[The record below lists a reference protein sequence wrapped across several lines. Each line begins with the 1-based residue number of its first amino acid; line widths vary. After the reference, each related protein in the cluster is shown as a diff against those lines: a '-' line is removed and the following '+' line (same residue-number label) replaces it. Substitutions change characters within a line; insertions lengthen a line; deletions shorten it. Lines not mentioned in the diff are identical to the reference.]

1 MNEYDTTEAE
11 QMWAAI
17 RRTLP
22 NDEATKFAAAKP
34 LLGVIE
40 RLARVANYATKLSD
54 VDDDTE
60 VVALDVYVSQRQ
72 NAWIRAS
79 DDGTISVGT
88 IAYPPEHEEAP
99 LDFDYTAGVFVGKVD
114 PETKERRSAVAVLTA
129 LVQKYLLRAKA

>member
-1 MNEYDTTEAE
+1 MHEYDTTEAE
-11 QMWAAI
+11 QMWAAN
-17 RRTLP
+17 RRPSP

-79 DDGTISVGT
+79 DDGTISAGT

-129 LVQKYLLRAKA
+129 LVQKYLFRARA